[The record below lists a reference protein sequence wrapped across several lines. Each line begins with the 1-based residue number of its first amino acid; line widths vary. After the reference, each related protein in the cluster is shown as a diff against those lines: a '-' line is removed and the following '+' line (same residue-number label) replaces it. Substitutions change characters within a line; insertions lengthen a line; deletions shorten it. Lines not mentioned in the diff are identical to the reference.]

1 MVDELINNP
10 DYIKKIMESYTDEV
24 IEDEEWI

>member
-1 MVDELINNP
+1 MVDKLINDS